1 MIGFPFDSHVTFE
14 SDGTPVYDRAITSAP
29 LRKLIAKLLTDGI
42 LPNPSTN
49 LQVEAG
55 SGMNVVVNPGFAIC
69 AGGLKLEEN
78 QRTLAIQAADSNYDR
93 IDTVVLR
100 WNDNDSERICDLYI
114 VEGIPAASPLRPELT
129 RTESIWELGL
139 ADLFVNKN
147 SSAISNQRITDT
159 RYETARCGIISAI
172 SEFDTTTLY
181 QQVQAD
187 LAGFKASEQA
197 DFITWFNDIKGQLS
211 EDAALNLQK
220 QIGTLESLKTEV
232 KTNLVNALNWVVDKM
247 SGVIAKL
254 GSADISK
261 IGDGTVTGAIVNNKE
276 AIEDVSQSL
285 TIINENLIPYPYHE
299 TTRMINGVTF
309 IDNGDGTITA
319 NGTATDDLIF
329 WIKYFNDLEIDDN
342 IKYTIS
348 GSPNGSSSG
357 KYCLSARVYTKKDAP
372 SPSSGKIIRVS
383 QAGTVVTG
391 YKYIAPYISVW
402 KGVTLN
408 NVIFKPMLEYG
419 TVASDY
425 KQYSMSNAGLQ
436 EQIEMCKENLIPFP
450 YCATSTGSYAKSFNS
465 SSLTTVEA
473 KNDGSLLIGSNGKIP
488 SKTNQVL
495 FRLIHDNFENIPL
508 YNDIYSM
515 DPHFENRPSASGV
528 ALAVSFERAKD
539 SELETFYV
547 TSPVEINNIDGK
559 YTKIKYISVWLSTA
573 TASFEN
579 VKMKPTITR
588 GGITEKRD
596 VVSQKLSM
604 DAIVARTRN
613 SLNIVHLPLKE
624 TKTLTLAQLYNSYAK
639 QNDVLY
645 VTVIDYSD
653 SKSYK
658 SSTMLLFIDDFQI
671 YAISTEGLLKYDN
684 VNDKWAVIIP
694 RA

>member
-1 MIGFPFDSHVTFE
+1 MSSLNVNPEFNTE
-14 SDGTPVYDRAITSAP
+14 MEQLTPETRAHADRFNERYGQLLGNDAFLKGKLEDANTNIERAMAVAQGKSAGYVFNTYSE
-29 LRKLIAKLLTDGI
+29 LIAYIAVPANAEKFRLGDQFLIKTTDV
-42 LPNPSTN
+42 P
-49 LQVEAG
+49 
-55 SGMNVVVNPGFAIC
+55 
-69 AGGLKLEEN
+69 
-78 QRTLAIQAADSNYDR
+78 DY
-93 IDTVVLR
+93 
-100 WNDNDSERICDLYI
+100 WWDN
-114 VEGIPAASPLRPELT
+114 
-129 RTESIWELGL
+129 
-139 ADLFVNKN
+139 
-147 SSAISNQRITDT
+147 
-159 RYETARCGIISAI
+159 
-172 SEFDTTTLY
+172 
-181 QQVQAD
+181 
-187 LAGFKASEQA
+187 
-197 DFITWFNDIKGQLS
+197 
-211 EDAALNLQK
+211 
-220 QIGTLESLKTEV
+220 
-232 KTNLVNALNWVVDKM
+232 
-247 SGVIAKL
+247 
-254 GSADISK
+254 
-261 IGDGTVTGAIVNNKE
+261 TVT
-276 AIEDVSQSL
+276 
-285 TIINENLIPYPYHE
+285 
-299 TTRMINGVTF
+299 
-309 IDNGDGTITA
+309 TA
-319 NGTATDDLIF
+319 QTDSAG
-329 WIKYFNDLEIDDN
+329 NV
-342 IKYTIS
+342 IS
-348 GSPNGSSSG
+348 GKN
-357 KYCLSARVYTKKDAP
+357 T
-372 SPSSGKIIRVS
+372 SGKIIGALVELEARKIDLS
-383 QAGTVVTG
+383 
-391 YKYIAPYISVW
+391 KYDANDAA
-402 KGVTLN
+402 LFN
-408 NVIFKPMLEYG
+408 NM
-419 TVASDY
+419 SD
-425 KQYSMSNAGLQ
+425 QYSSARTYDVGDICIHNNDLYKCVTAVEAAETFNASKWNKTSLAALHAEQEKKISENTQRLQ
-436 EQIEMCKENLIPFP
+436 EQIEMCKENLITFP

>member
-1 MIGFPFDSHVTFE
+1 MSISMKRYNDTIITPKDDRILFDQIFDDYGLIYGGSATMAASNKIHVGAARGFIKGTEVIIEAEDIAVNLSDSGTKNGRLKIVMDLADTETPIKFE
-14 SDGTPVYDRAITSAP
+14 SEVAASFPA
-29 LRKLIAKLLTDGI
+29 
-42 LPNPSTN
+42 
-49 LQVEAG
+49 
-55 SGMNVVVNPGFAIC
+55 
-69 AGGLKLEEN
+69 LEQDAN
-78 QRTLAIQAADSNYDR
+78 INYD
-93 IDTVVLR
+93 
-100 WNDNDSERICDLYI
+100 N
-114 VEGIPAASPLRPELT
+114 G
-129 RTESIWELGL
+129 
-139 ADLFVNKN
+139 
-147 SSAISNQRITDT
+147 
-159 RYETARCGIISAI
+159 RYEVVFATYKTTETTISSVTLVMPTMQSVKAKIQGI
-172 SEFDTTTLY
+172 
-181 QQVQAD
+181 
-187 LAGFKASEQA
+187 
-197 DFITWFNDIKGQLS
+197 N
-211 EDAALNLQK
+211 
-220 QIGTLESLKTEV
+220 
-232 KTNLVNALNWVVDKM
+232 
-247 SGVIAKL
+247 
-254 GSADISK
+254 
-261 IGDGTVTGAIVNNKE
+261 
-276 AIEDVSQSL
+276 QSL

-299 TTRMINGVTF
+299 TTRTINGVTF